1 MGKNTVETLAGVLF
15 VALVA
20 VFGFYAYTSFQ
31 SHGGNVHGYSLKARF
46 NSADGI
52 TAGTDVTL
60 NGVQIGTVSSV
71 GLEPKTYIP
80 TVYISIRRDVRLP
93 DDSAIKLTSSGL
105 LGESYLA
112 IQVGSS
118 TKMLAAG
125 ASIKTAP
132 GGAGL
137 ADLID
142 HLANG
147 KTGSK

>member
-1 MGKNTVETLAGVLF
+1 VGKSTVETLAGMAL
-15 VALVA
+15 VALV
-20 VFGFYAYTSFQ
+20 VCFGFYAYASFQ
-31 SHGGNVHGYSLKARF
+31 THNGNVHGYSLKARF

-52 TAGTDVTL
+52 TTGTDVTL
-60 NGVQIGTVSSV
+60 NGVKIGTVSSV
-71 GLEPKTYIP
+71 GLDPKTYIP
-80 TVYISIRRDVRLP
+80 TVYISIRRDIHLP
-93 DDSAIKLTSSGL
+93 DDSAVKLTSSGL
-105 LGESYLA
+105 LGDSYLA

-118 TKMLAAG
+118 SKMLAAG